1 MMHIRKKYT
10 VFLYISEPLR
20 TNCCK
25 FTPKGWGNI
34 EIVDLPNPNCSL
46 VKHQIDTPVACKTP
60 RPSSHTT
67 VSTTPSPAV
76 ALLHFHTWNN
86 DHNLE
91 ENREEETWRTITFK
105 NLFVFIVIVIL
116 FLVSPYI
123 YSYVLLYMPL
133 FRIIWL
139 REGFLQ

>member
-1 MMHIRKKYT
+1 MHIRKEYT

-34 EIVDLPNPNCSL
+34 EIVDLPNPNCFL

-60 RPSSHTT
+60 RPSSH
-67 VSTTPSPAV
+67 VSQFLSPSPAV

-86 DHNLE
+86 LQLG
-91 ENREEETWRTITFK
+91 R
-105 NLFVFIVIVIL
+105 
-116 FLVSPYI
+116 
-123 YSYVLLYMPL
+123 
-133 FRIIWL
+133 RIE
-139 REGFLQ
+139 RRKRGGQ